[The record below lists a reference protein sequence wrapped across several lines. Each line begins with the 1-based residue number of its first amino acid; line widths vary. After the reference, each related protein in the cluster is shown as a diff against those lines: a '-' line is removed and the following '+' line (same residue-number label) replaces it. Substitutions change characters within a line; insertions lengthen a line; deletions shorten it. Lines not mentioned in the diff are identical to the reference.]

1 MRDSTIGSKLGYG
14 RGVQRGLI
22 LLAASVLLAV
32 LVACAG
38 GATTA
43 PAPGADT
50 AAAPA
55 AAPAAPDRSSLQT
68 IQPETVQAPEQSDA
82 MMSKMEP
89 QYGGIMQSVSKRM
102 PSCLYF
108 LGDACVS
115 GGMKTTILPL
125 WEGLIDYEYI
135 EPGLPTRGASKYS
148 PLLAESWTLVD
159 PRTYD
164 FTLRQGVKWH
174 DGTVFTSKDVIWSLN
189 QWADPTHFRPFSRH
203 SRR

>member
-50 AAAPA
+50 AAAAP
-55 AAPAAPDRSSLQT
+55 APAAPERSSMQT
-68 IQPETVQAPEQSDA
+68 IQPKTVQAPEQSDA

-115 GGMKTTILPL
+115 RRH
-125 WEGLIDYEYI
+125 EDHH
-135 EPGLPTRGASKYS
+135 PTPVG
-148 PLLAESWTLVD
+148 
-159 PRTYD
+159 
-164 FTLRQGVKWH
+164 
-174 DGTVFTSKDVIWSLN
+174 
-189 QWADPTHFRPFSRH
+189 RH
-203 SRR
+203 H